1 MTLAGPVG
9 PWSPRLH
16 LCVFCVPGSL
26 ALGDG
31 STDRG
36 LALEE
41 FQGPPR
47 SPCPGDVQRGWDR
60 QGSRLT
66 GSSCSFSLCV
76 SRLQLNLSRP
86 IEEQGPLDVIIHKLT
101 DVILE
106 ADQNDSQSLELV
118 HRFQVCGRRG
128 QGGGGG
134 AGNGSVPLRPWSC
147 PAGFP
152 VDTALLLPRR
162 GPVVR
167 PFPAG
172 ASVFG
177 GEMGP
182 LVPTPVCRLPLEIRF
197 TDQGT
202 IQSDHA
208 LASSVHR
215 WPEPQVLCWHRG
227 GNPLATL
234 DEKVP

>member
-1 MTLAGPVG
+1 MSALLTLRTLGTCRGDEIDRAAGSWPQVV
-9 PWSPRLH
+9 L
-16 LCVFCVPGSL
+16 
-26 ALGDG
+26 
-31 STDRG
+31 
-36 LALEE
+36 
-41 FQGPPR
+41 
-47 SPCPGDVQRGWDR
+47 
-60 QGSRLT
+60 
-66 GSSCSFSLCV
+66 SLCV

-118 HRFQVCGRRG
+118 HRFQVCGGR
-128 QGGGGG
+128 GGGGG
-134 AGNGSVPLRPWSC
+134 AGNGSEPLRPWTC
-147 PAGFP
+147 PAGLP
-152 VDTALLLPRR
+152 IDTALLLPRR

-167 PFPAG
+167 PFPDG

-177 GEMGP
+177 GVMGP
-182 LVPTPVCRLPLEIRF
+182 LVPTPICCLPLEIRF

-202 IQSDHA
+202 VQSDHA

-215 WPEPQVLCWHRG
+215 WPEPQVLCWHGG

-234 DEKVP
+234 DEKDPLRVFELQRPPLGP